1 MKTALKIGFGS
12 LLILLLMNS
21 CSTCITC
28 TVERLDGTVE
38 AEYDEFCGTGDEI
51 DAFKEDIRTKISVT
65 PGSSGWQ
72 LKCIEK

>member
-1 MKTALKIGFGS
+1 MKTALKISFGL

-21 CSTCITC
+21 CATCITC

-38 AEYDEFCGTGDEI
+38 AEYDEFCGTSDEI

-65 PGSSGWQ
+65 PGSAGWQ